1 MKLFI
6 VTGASRGL
14 GEALMR
20 TLMQP
25 GHRLV
30 GIARSGGEQ
39 LCEEAAAAQV
49 PLMWINCDLADT
61 GRLEA
66 LTEAALGAGNSDGHT
81 VWGDLRGVYL
91 IHNAGT
97 LAPMAP
103 IERCREQELSQ
114 AMALNAVAPMAMTAA
129 FLRLTAD
136 WPIDRRILNISSG
149 AGKSPYPGWS
159 AYCSSKAALDMF
171 TRCVGEEQRT
181 AANPAR
187 VLSVAPGIVD
197 TDMQRQIRD
206 TSAELFPRRDRFE
219 ALYQSGALQSPS
231 ETAVKLLQVMFDE
244 RYQTGS
250 VLDVRDL

>member
-6 VTGASRGL
+6 VTGASKGL

-20 TLMQP
+20 ALIQP

-30 GIARSGGEQ
+30 GIARSGGER

-49 PLMWINCDLADT
+49 PLMWINYDLVDT
-61 GRLEA
+61 GGLEA
-66 LTEAALGAGNSDGHT
+66 LTEAALAGSSDGQT
-81 VWGDLRGVYL
+81 AWGDLNGVYL

-103 IERCREQELSQ
+103 IERCQEQELSHS
-114 AMALNAVAPMAMTAA
+114 MALNAVAPMTMTAA
-129 FLRLTAD
+129 LLRLTAD

-219 ALYQSGALQSPS
+219 ALYQTGALQSPS
-231 ETAVKLLQVMFDE
+231 ETAVKLLDVMFDE
-244 RYQTGS
+244 QYPTGS